1 MIIQIPNPF
10 NYHARKDFLP
20 QVQENPEDPE
30 LTLDFDGVSSLDSA
44 ALGMLLMA
52 REQRKGVTGRISL
65 INCNEAVKQI
75 LTIAQ
80 FHMLFDIS

>member
-20 QVQENPEDPE
+20 QIQENPEDSE
-30 LTLDFDGVSSLDSA
+30 LILDFNGVSSLDSA

-52 REQRKGVTGRISL
+52 REQCKGIKGRISL
-65 INCNEAVKQI
+65 INCNDTVKQI

>member
-1 MIIQIPNPF
+1 MIIQVPNPF
-10 NYHARKDFLP
+10 NYHARKEFLP
-20 QVQENPEDPE
+20 KIQENPVDSE
-30 LTLDFDGVSSLDSA
+30 LTLDFEGVSSLDSA

-52 REQRKGVTGRISL
+52 REQCKGVKGRISL
-65 INCNEAVKQI
+65 INCSEPVKQI